1 MRPFIVAAALL
12 APLSPA
18 AAQTG
23 DLNALLPAGG
33 VSASGRIVEI
43 VALLTV
49 LSVAPGLL
57 IMVTSITR
65 FIIALSF
72 VRSGLGV
79 QGAPANLVLISLAL
93 FMTFF
98 VMAPTFD
105 RAWQNGLKPML
116 DNQISQ
122 QDALVAVAQAFRE
135 FMLSQ
140 VRQKD
145 IALFEG
151 LSKGRFD
158 AGDRAKVDLRLLIPA
173 YMVSELRRGFGIGF
187 LVVLPFL
194 LIDII
199 VATLTMSMG
208 MMMLPPSVISLPVKI
223 LFLRAGRWLES
234 ARRQSGPVVRSSLAQ
249 GGGPQMGPA
258 RRGVPMTLLNTS
270 FSGMLANSDWLSSI
284 SQNVANANTTGY
296 KNQETDFSTIV
307 DSVSNTAPGVRPTL
321 RCSRRAPTF
330 STSSI
335 T

>member
-1 MRPFIVAAALL
+1 MKRLVSAAAALL
-12 APLSPA
+12 VPLTSV
-18 AAQTG
+18 AAQTV
-23 DLNALLPAGG
+23 DLNTLIPASGA
-33 VSASGRIVEI
+33 SASGRIIEM

-57 IMVTSITR
+57 IMVTSFTR

-72 VRSGLGV
+72 LRSGLGV
-79 QGAPANLVLISLAL
+79 QSAPANLVLISLAL

-105 RAWQNGLKPML
+105 RAWQSGLKPML

-122 QDALVAVAQAFRE
+122 QDALAAVAQPFRE

-140 VRQKD
+140 VREKD
-145 IALFEG
+145 IALFES

-173 YMVSELRRGFGIGF
+173 YMVSELRRGFEIGF

-194 LIDII
+194 VIDMI

-223 LFLRAGRWLES
+223 LFFVLVDGWNLLVGS
-234 ARRQSGPVVRSSLAQ
+234 LVRSA
-249 GGGPQMGPA
+249 
-258 RRGVPMTLLNTS
+258 T
-270 FSGMLANSDWLSSI
+270 
-284 SQNVANANTTGY
+284 
-296 KNQETDFSTIV
+296 
-307 DSVSNTAPGVRPTL
+307 
-321 RCSRRAPTF
+321 
-330 STSSI
+330 
-335 T
+335 